1 MNGRSNES
9 RKRWV
14 KPDNRAARYTS
25 GMNHSLQD
33 VKPILETARRIAV
46 IGVSASPE
54 KPAHYVPDYMLE
66 NGYEIVPV
74 NASLTNQSLFGQTVR
89 SSLAEIDGPVDMVDL
104 FRRSEHLD
112 GHLEEILALNPLPKF
127 VWLQLGIRNDE
138 FAAKLEAL
146 GIEVIQD
153 RCLMA
158 DHHNLRL

>member
-1 MNGRSNES
+1 
-9 RKRWV
+9 
-14 KPDNRAARYTS
+14 
-25 GMNHSLQD
+25 MNHSLED
-33 VKPILETARRIAV
+33 VKPALETSHRIAV

-54 KPAHYVPDYMLE
+54 KPAHYVPEYMLE

-74 NASLTNQSLFGQTVR
+74 NASLAGQTMFGQTVR
-89 SSLAEIDGPVDMVDL
+89 SSLSEIDGAVDMVDM

-112 GHLEEILALNPLPKF
+112 GHLEDILALNPRPKF

-138 FAAKLEAL
+138 FAAQLEAV

>member
-1 MNGRSNES
+1 
-9 RKRWV
+9 
-14 KPDNRAARYTS
+14 
-25 GMNHSLQD
+25 MNHSLQD
-33 VKPILETARRIAV
+33 VKPILETTHRIAV

-54 KPAHYVPDYMLE
+54 KPAHYVPEYMQQ

-74 NASLTNQSLFGQTVR
+74 NASMANQTLFGQTVR
-89 SSLAEIDGPVDMVDL
+89 SSLSEIEGAVDLVDM

-112 GHLEEILALNPLPKF
+112 GHLEDILAMNPRPKY

-138 FAAKLEAL
+138 FAAQLEAV
-146 GIEVIQD
+146 GIKVVQD

>member
-1 MNGRSNES
+1 MH
-9 RKRWV
+9 
-14 KPDNRAARYTS
+14 
-25 GMNHSLQD
+25 HSLEN
-33 VKPILETARRIAV
+33 VKTVLETTRRIAV

-54 KPAHYVPDYMLE
+54 KPAHYVPEYMLE

-74 NASLTNQSLFGQTVR
+74 NASMAGQDMFGQTVR
-89 SSLAEIDGPVDMVDL
+89 SSLSEIEGAVDMVDM

-112 GHLEEILALNPLPKF
+112 GHLEDILAMNPRPKF

-138 FAAKLEAL
+138 FAAQLEAV